1 MVVIPIPSPCV
12 MIVAVM
18 IPIPT
23 PFMVVAVVAIMIPIE
38 RQGPNREG

>member
-1 MVVIPIPSPCV
+1 

-23 PFMVVAVVAIMIPIE
+23 PFMVAAVVAIMIPIE
-38 RQGPNREG
+38 RQGPNREGYA